1 MIVYDAEGQI
11 LGRLSSVIAKQLL
24 KGEKI
29 SVVNV
34 EKSVLAGNPRSKL
47 EKYMQKMKRG
57 DTFHGPFFP
66 KQPERIFRRT
76 VRGMLPWDRT
86 RGRNAF
92 KNLKVFVG
100 LPEEFKGSKLE
111 KVEVANSSKLKCKYT
126 SLSEISF
133 ALGAKKRW

>member
-1 MIVYDAEGQI
+1 MIVYDAEDQI

-24 KGEKI
+24 KGEKV

-34 EKSVLAGNPRSKL
+34 EKTVLAGNPRFTL
-47 EKYMQKMKRG
+47 EKYLQKKKRG

-100 LPEEFKGSKLE
+100 LPEEFKGSKLQKAE
-111 KVEVANSSKLKCKYT
+111 IANSSRLKCKYIR
-126 SLSEISF
+126 LGEISF